1 MFTGIIQGTGRV
13 VRTASSAEGGLE
25 LTVDVR
31 ELLDEAEPAAS
42 FPAHG
47 ASICVSGCCLTAAR
61 LDPEAGE
68 VGFDVIA
75 ETLRCTTLGGLRDG
89 SEVNLEASVQPTTR
103 MDGHIVQGHIEG
115 MGEVL
120 SIERQ
125 GRWVARI
132 RPPAELMPAIVPK
145 GSIAVEGVSLTLA
158 AVDVAHGW
166 FEIALI
172 PTTLDLTTLGG
183 LKPGSMVNLETDIM
197 ARTAVHWL
205 AHFGPGAP
213 SR

>member
-13 VRTASSAEGGLE
+13 VRTSPSTAGGLE
-25 LTVDVR
+25 LTIDVR
-31 ELLDEAEPAAS
+31 ELLDPADPAAS
-42 FPAHG
+42 FPAYG

-61 LDPEAGE
+61 LDPRAGQI
-68 VGFDVIA
+68 GSDVIA
-75 ETLRCTTLGGLRDG
+75 ETLRCTTLGGLREG

-115 MGEVL
+115 LGEVL
-120 SIERQ
+120 SIETQ
-125 GRWVARI
+125 GQWLARI
-132 RPPAELMPAIVPK
+132 RPPAGLMPAIVPK

-158 AVDVAHGW
+158 AVDVAEGW

-172 PTTLDLTTLGG
+172 PTTLELTTLGG
-183 LKPGSMVNLETDIM
+183 LKPGSKVNLETDIM

-205 AHFGPGAP
+205 AHFGPSAP